1 MQLRHVT
8 EGKLVEMQSAHK
20 VVPRCAR
27 NFINQGERAT
37 VLTHVHRARI
47 ATKNFDLFR
56 IDALFPLKIA
66 EFYCN
71 LLISSILS
79 IFVFQKIYCQ
89 QKIFF

>member
-71 LLISSILS
+71 LLISSILK
-79 IFVFQKIYCQ
+79 KIY
-89 QKIFF
+89 FF